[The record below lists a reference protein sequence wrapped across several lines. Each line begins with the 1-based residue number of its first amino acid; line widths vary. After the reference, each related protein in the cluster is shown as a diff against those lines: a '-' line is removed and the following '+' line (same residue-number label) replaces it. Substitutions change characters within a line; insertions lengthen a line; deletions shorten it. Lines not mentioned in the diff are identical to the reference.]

1 MGVSTYYL
9 GLPRSALDA
18 IRAEEG
24 CFATLQLLWHEGA
37 GAWTAPSEFDRAQ
50 LVEFAGDL
58 PLNSDVGVVVDAYVR
73 LIREANANHPAIVQ
87 QRAYVE
93 NTHAYLE
100 AVLTHHLRGQRIEE
114 AVPLA
119 TSAVSGGG
127 GGGEAV
133 GSLWCLSE
141 QTVKRIGEALRGADA
156 ATLLAVLPTF
166 SQELAADLDWM
177 SPEERLEHLRTLST
191 DEDLVG
197 ELEELIT
204 LYCGAA
210 TTGHVILLG

>member
-9 GLPRSALDA
+9 GLPRGTLDA

-37 GAWTAPSEFDRAQ
+37 GAWTAPAEFDRAQ
-50 LVEFAGDL
+50 LVEFVGDL
-58 PLNSDVGVVVDAYVR
+58 PLDSGAGAVVDTYSR

-100 AVLTHHLRGQRIEE
+100 AVLTHHLRGQRIED
-114 AVPLA
+114 AAPLA
-119 TSAVSGGG
+119 VSAVSGG

-141 QTVKRIGEALRGADA
+141 QTVRRIGDAVRGADA
-156 ATLLAVLPTF
+156 TALLAVLPSF

-177 SPEERLEHLRTLST
+177 SAEERLEHLRTFST

-197 ELEELIT
+197 EFEELIT
-204 LYCGAA
+204 LYSGAA
-210 TTGHVILLG
+210 TTGHVVLLG